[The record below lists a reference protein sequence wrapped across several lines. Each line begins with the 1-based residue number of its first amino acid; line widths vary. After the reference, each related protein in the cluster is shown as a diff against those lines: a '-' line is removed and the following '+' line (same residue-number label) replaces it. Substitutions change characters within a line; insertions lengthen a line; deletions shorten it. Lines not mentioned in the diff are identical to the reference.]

1 MMQGYEVQRR
11 NLYDK
16 NTFYKGQQGQCSG
29 NR

>member
-1 MMQGYEVQRR
+1 MMRGHEVQRR

-16 NTFYKGQQGQCSG
+16 ITFYKGQQGQFSG